1 MVTKYQLVLIGNS
14 NDLKD
19 TIIDTFKKRV
29 QDLGVNEDALSILD
43 EKTFEKEYKRN
54 APSAAL
60 YFGGRTANFP
70 DLVILDDLLSNSS
83 FILPVVGDLARFTDL
98 VPKQLFPI
106 NGFELKSEREVEAL
120 VSNILECLGLL
131 RLARRLFISYKRN
144 ESRSVAI
151 QLFEK
156 LEQAGFDV
164 FLDTHSV
171 RPGDTFQD
179 ELWHRL
185 VDTDVVVLL
194 NSPGF
199 LESEWTTEE
208 VAKASAMSVGI
219 LQLVWPN
226 HSPERM
232 SELSQLL
239 YLKEGDF
246 ENKTFAGV
254 TSHLL
259 DSANEKII
267 EQVESLRARS
277 LAARQDNIIAEFMS
291 AANSLNV
298 NANLQR
304 EKFITVGTSDDKEVV
319 LIPTVGVPHAFTYN
333 QSEELIKRI
342 RKNQSPQVSLLY
354 DHRNIREKWLTH
366 LAWLDGYLP
375 VSSLKITEI
384 EQWLRKI

>member
-1 MVTKYQLVLIGNS
+1 MITKYQLVLIGSNS
-14 NDLKD
+14 DLKD

-29 QDLGVNEDALSILD
+29 EDLGVSGDAFSILD
-43 EKTFEKEYKRN
+43 EKNFEQEYKRN
-54 APSAAL
+54 APTAAL
-60 YFGGRTANFP
+60 YFGGTTTSFP
-70 DLVILDDLLSNSS
+70 DWDILNELLSNSS
-83 FILPVVGDLARFTDL
+83 FILPVVEDLARFTNL

-106 NGFELKSEREVEAL
+106 NGFELKSEMEVEAL

-226 HSPERM
+226 HLPERM

-239 YLKEGDF
+239 YLKEDDF
-246 ENKTFAGV
+246 ENKTF
-254 TSHLL
+254 TDLRSHLQ
-259 DSANEKII
+259 DSANERII

-298 NANLQR
+298 VANLQR
-304 EKFITVGTSDDKEVV
+304 EKFITVGTSEGKEVV
-319 LIPTVGVPHAFTYN
+319 LIPTIGVPHAFTYN

-342 RKNQSPQVSLLY
+342 RKHPSPQVFLLY

-375 VSSLKITEI
+375 VNSLKITEI
-384 EQWLRKI
+384 EQWLIKV